1 MSKMRRMLE
10 SRIPLFCSR
19 SPAFLIRR
27 NLLMMAREGLMGTH
41 VSPSASLMLEK
52 HAEKTK
58 FLFIVKVNTKV
69 VFRHSCHVPSM
80 EALLFLQNLQT
91 ILFEFHSKKR
101 KIKKFYRG
109 PCFLLLQEQVLACFS
124 IYFGKNCRAIYSF
137 FSFLVRQYP
146 INSPLK
152 NAHISKVFTIYSHFS
167 IKRPC
172 IFCRILKTEKI
183 LSYDFLWKIWNILHK
198 MVAFFCRKW

>member
-1 MSKMRRMLE
+1 MSKMRRMPE

-69 VFRHSCHVPSM
+69 IFRHSCHVPSL

-124 IYFGKNCRAIYSF
+124 IYFGKNCRA
-137 FSFLVRQYP
+137 
-146 INSPLK
+146 
-152 NAHISKVFTIYSHFS
+152 
-167 IKRPC
+167 
-172 IFCRILKTEKI
+172 
-183 LSYDFLWKIWNILHK
+183 D
-198 MVAFFCRKW
+198 RKSVV

>member
-1 MSKMRRMLE
+1 MYAGIPHSFILQPLSGFSYQEE
-10 SRIPLFCSR
+10 SVDDGKKRF
-19 SPAFLIRR
+19 
-27 NLLMMAREGLMGTH
+27 MGTH

-69 VFRHSCHVPSM
+69 IFRHSCHVPSL
-80 EALLFLQNLQT
+80 EALNFLQNLQT